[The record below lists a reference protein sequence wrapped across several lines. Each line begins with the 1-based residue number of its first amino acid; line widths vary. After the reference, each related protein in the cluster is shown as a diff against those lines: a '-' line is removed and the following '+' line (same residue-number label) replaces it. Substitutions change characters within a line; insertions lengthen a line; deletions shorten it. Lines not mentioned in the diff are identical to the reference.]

1 MTRAMG
7 AALVVVM
14 ALLVSADAAAG
25 PTACTAP
32 AEDQEGFFVVDGDT
46 DLHDYDAADLLYR
59 QVGCGR
65 TFGATQSRRYFQLK
79 NDARVRWAVRDLE
92 TGEIIAPL
100 DGPAR
105 DRALQNRYGASTQ
118 KSLVVASLLWHRGGE
133 LTPAQ
138 WSDAIGLIAAS
149 WNNPYWDR
157 LEDAAGGRAGMEEF
171 AREMGYDV
179 GPWRRSADGDG
190 NNQLNPVAMT
200 QLLYDLHHDRIPG
213 GRSLLTLMAAS
224 RTGLSRAQRYTPTDF
239 HIGGKTGSFEDTGT
253 NNELRYVDV
262 DGHLYAIAVFTELGW
277 KAHEDVAVVFGGLLR
292 EYVLGGGGEL
302 DDGFGGD
309 DLGDPP
315 SAGCAVGAKRSP
327 WLAWML
333 GAVIALLRRRRRAR

>member
-1 MTRAMG
+1 MVAG
-7 AALVVVM
+7 SFALMV
-14 ALLVSADAAAG
+14 LSLSASAAAG
-25 PTACTAP
+25 PTPCTAP
-32 AEDQEGFFVVDGDT
+32 AEDQEGFFVLADDT
-46 DLHDYDAADLLYR
+46 DLRDYDTAALLYR
-59 QVGCGR
+59 QVGCGE
-65 TFGATQSRRYFQLK
+65 TFGASQSRRYFQLK

-92 TGEIIAPL
+92 TGEIVAPL

-105 DRALQNRYGASTQ
+105 DRASQNRYGASTQ
-118 KSLVVASLLWHRGGE
+118 KSLVVASLLWHRGGT
-133 LTPAQ
+133 LMPAE

-171 AREMGYDV
+171 ARAMGYDV
-179 GPWRRSADGDG
+179 GPWRHSSDGGG
-190 NNQLNPVAMT
+190 NNQLNPIAMT
-200 QLLYDLHHDRIPG
+200 QLLYDLHHERIPG
-213 GRSLLTLMAAS
+213 GRSLMTLMAAS
-224 RTGLSRAQRYTPTDF
+224 RTGLTRAQRYTPSYV
-239 HIGGKTGSFEDTGT
+239 HIGGKTGSLEDTGT
-253 NNELRYVDV
+253 NSELRYVDI

-315 SAGCAVGAKRSP
+315 VGGCAVGSERSP
-327 WLAWML
+327 GLAWLL
-333 GAVIALLRRRRRAR
+333 GALLALLRGYRRVR